1 MPPWLQFTFTLLGF
15 MLVVPL
21 WVLGASGGKWRE
33 ALRALKQY
41 LLFVGALAL
50 PAVVVGL
57 GLLIWPPVP

>member
-33 ALRALKQY
+33 ALRALRQY